1 MNKKTLPIAL
11 TLVFALA
18 SCSETGSSISS
29 ETPSS
34 ETESSTTSSSSTLWN
49 GAEREIFDETMGG
62 HLPPDFDFD
71 VGYEIDGYDYSDRED
86 LLYDYIVSI
95 KTDDT
100 ATYSM
105 AEDYASDLSDA
116 GYEDIA
122 SDTATSQGRFV
133 YEILYDDGVYVQC
146 QVYLNDGNGNYVT
159 TGNGYMNVVF
169 YSTISDYSYWNEDV
183 IAGYVNDCLG
193 SSVTIPKPSS
203 TGVGIDI
210 YDWMKEYGC
219 VEIGIN
225 IRDDISSEYEKIL
238 TDAGWVEHF
247 GDLFTNGLWMDPSG
261 EIGLFFGQA
270 CNEDDGTEVYPCFY
284 IDVYNVDDSFVFS
297 QQKCVDLFYDYLN
310 VSISDPI
317 PDPTNET
324 NRYVYY
330 DDSYLYYNSYYDYD
344 LLMLFVEGDITS
356 YYEDML
362 LDSGYLYDIS
372 SGFYVNHNVDIY
384 YGYQADYG
392 VSIVEIYY
400 VAE

>member
-1 MNKKTLPIAL
+1 MNKKTLPMAL

-18 SCSETGSSISS
+18 SCSGAGNGNSS
-29 ETPSS
+29 ETDSS
-34 ETESSTTSSSSTLWN
+34 LQDPATSSSSSALWN

-71 VGYEIDGYDYSDRED
+71 VGYEIDGYDYSDRDD

-95 KTDDT
+95 KSDDT
-100 ATYSM
+100 AAYSM
-105 AEDYASDLSDA
+105 AEEYALDLSDA

-122 SDTATSQGRFV
+122 SDTAAKQGRFV

-146 QVYLNDGNGNYVT
+146 QVYLSDGNGNYVT
-159 TGNGYMNVVF
+159 SGNGYMNVVF
-169 YSTISDYSYWNEDV
+169 YSTISDYSYWNEDI
-183 IAGYVNDCLG
+183 IAEYVNDCLG
-193 SSVTIPKPSS
+193 SSSTIPQPSS

-219 VEIGIN
+219 IEIGIN
-225 IRDDISSEYEKIL
+225 IRDDISSEYERIL

-261 EIGLFFGQA
+261 EIGLFFGQS
-270 CNEDDGTEVYPCFY
+270 CNEEDESDVYPYFY

-297 QQKCVDLFYDYLN
+297 EQKCLDLFYDYLN
-310 VSISDPI
+310 VSIGDPI
-317 PDPTNET
+317 PDPTSET

-330 DDSYLYYNSYYDYD
+330 DDSYLYYDSYYNYH
-344 LLMLFVEGDITS
+344 LLRLFVEGDITS

-362 LDSGYLYDIS
+362 LENGYLYDES
-372 SGFYVNHNVDIY
+372 SSFYVNQNVDIHY
-384 YGYQADYG
+384 AYQAAYG
-392 VSIVEIYY
+392 VSTVEIYY
-400 VAE
+400 VTE